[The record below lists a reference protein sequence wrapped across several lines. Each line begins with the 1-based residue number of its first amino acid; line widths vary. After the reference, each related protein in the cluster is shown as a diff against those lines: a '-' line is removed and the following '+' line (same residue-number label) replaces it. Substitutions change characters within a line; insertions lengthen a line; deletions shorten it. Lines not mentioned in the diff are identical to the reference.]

1 MTASLCLRRIDPGIG
16 HMRCM
21 SEEFDANIF
30 FMIGRTQNGIAR
42 ALRYRKKIKGD
53 INTRFVQLP
62 SAMVG

>member
-1 MTASLCLRRIDPGIG
+1 
-16 HMRCM
+16 MRCM

-42 ALRYRKKIKGD
+42 ALRYRKKIEGD